1 MNMMYIITSSTNNGV
16 NEMKMSVAEFNQF
29 KEAAEKTFQ
38 AELICSLLEDHPH
51 QLADYELS
59 SIASLIKRL
68 AGDAYV
74 YMSEVI
80 YQQERDEK

>member
-1 MNMMYIITSSTNNGV
+1 MNILFLPKMNMMYIITSSTNNGV

-51 QLADYELS
+51 QLGKVRISRSFLPK
-59 SIASLIKRL
+59 LTR
-68 AGDAYV
+68 
-74 YMSEVI
+74 
-80 YQQERDEK
+80 

>member
-38 AELICSLLEDHPH
+38 AN
-51 QLADYELS
+51 
-59 SIASLIKRL
+59 
-68 AGDAYV
+68 
-74 YMSEVI
+74 
-80 YQQERDEK
+80 

>member
-1 MNMMYIITSSTNNGV
+1 
-16 NEMKMSVAEFNQF
+16 MKMSEAEFNRF

-38 AELICSLLEDHPH
+38 AELICSLLEYYPR
-51 QLADYELS
+51 QLADSELS

-74 YMSEVI
+74 YMNEVI